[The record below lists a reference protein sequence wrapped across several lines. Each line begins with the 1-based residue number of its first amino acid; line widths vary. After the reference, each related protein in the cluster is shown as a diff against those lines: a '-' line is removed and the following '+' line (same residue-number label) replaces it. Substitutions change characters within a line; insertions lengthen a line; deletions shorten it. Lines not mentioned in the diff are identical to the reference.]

1 MDVSSSRRCHDRS
14 LAMSCVMYE
23 SSTTPTIFENII
35 EKGQYG
41 KSMDVS
47 VRFFLLDSHKS
58 HLLKSSRSKENQDL
72 LIKCS
77 SQVDFGEAQYF
88 SIGHRPRK
96 WYHKFGIKA
105 KAMELKE
112 SICISSYNS
121 DLYNQ
126 YIRPQ
131 FP

>member
-1 MDVSSSRRCHDRS
+1 LHRQHQPS
-14 LAMSCVMYE
+14 LRTLQRKDNMENQEMYRPQK
-23 SSTTPTIFENII
+23 SFI
-35 EKGQYG
+35 EKQQ
-41 KSMDVS
+41 
-47 VRFFLLDSHKS
+47 
-58 HLLKSSRSKENQDL
+58 ENQDL

-112 SICISSYNS
+112 SICFSAAN
-121 DLYNQ
+121 
-126 YIRPQ
+126 
-131 FP
+131 